1 MDDLLGPLCA
11 CSAVGL
17 VVLFGALAIRDVLRQ
32 ARLLRERPGRVT
44 AAAPNLGLAAA
55 DLEAH
60 RGRLLDGTLWG
71 LGHEP
76 LALLLGRRGELEVAL
91 VDCAVRTGRRAA
103 TRMRFRPAAVLV
115 SATPR
120 WPSLVVTPE
129 WEADD
134 PAPEL
139 ARPPHTAV
147 PTGDDDL
154 DTALTLHAAT
164 PEDARRL
171 LTPAGLKLLR
181 AHAERGLTIDA
192 TPTRLVVFEGEGDV
206 PVEGLGGVLDLAR
219 AVDGVLAA
227 P

>member
-11 CSAVGL
+11 LSAVGL
-17 VVLFGALAIRDVLRQ
+17 VLLGGVAAIRSVLHQ
-32 ARLLRERPGRVT
+32 ASLVRERPGQVA
-44 AAAPNLGLAAA
+44 AAAPKLGLAPA

-60 RGRLLDGTLWG
+60 RGRLVEGTLWG

-76 LALLLGRRGELEVAL
+76 LAMLLGRQGELEAAL

-103 TRMRFRPAAVLV
+103 TRFRFQPAAVLV

-154 DTALTLHAAT
+154 DTAVTLHAAT
-164 PEDARRL
+164 PEDARPL

-192 TPTRLVVFEGEGDV
+192 TPTRLVVFEGEADV
-206 PVEGLGGVLDLAR
+206 PVDGLGSVLELAR
-219 AVDGVLAA
+219 AVDGVLARR
-227 P
+227 